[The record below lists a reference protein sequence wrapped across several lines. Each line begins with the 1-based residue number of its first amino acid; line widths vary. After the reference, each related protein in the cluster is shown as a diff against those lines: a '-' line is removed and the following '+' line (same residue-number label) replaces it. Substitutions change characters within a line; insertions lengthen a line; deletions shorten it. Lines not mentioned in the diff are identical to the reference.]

1 MRPYPP
7 NSPQAAARIVALAML
22 SDGQLSR
29 AELAAADHLQLHA
42 ALGLDRAGLRR
53 VIHEV
58 CEDLLDEAHLAWA
71 DVCRITPRSLATLM
85 ADIDDPALQRT
96 VLSWCVRLAEADG
109 RVADGE
115 AALLVAAVEHWGL
128 QHEMLAV
135 PA

>member
-7 NSPQAAARIVALAML
+7 NSPQAAARIVALVML
-22 SDGQLSR
+22 ADGQLTR
-29 AELAAADHLQLHA
+29 TELAAIDRLQVHA

-71 DVCRITPRSLATLM
+71 DVCRITPRSIDNVM

-96 VLSWCVRLAEADG
+96 VLGLCVQLAEADG

-115 AALLVAAVEHWGL
+115 AALLVAAVEHWNL
-128 QHEMLAV
+128 QREMLAV